1 MAKKTLKLLRV
12 KAGMSQK
19 ALADA
24 LNVSQ
29 GAVTNWERGVSS
41 PASDKLP
48 KLAKALNCTID
59 DLYEKE
65 D

>member
-1 MAKKTLKLLRV
+1 MRLAIKKLRL
-12 KAGMSQK
+12 AANLSQVS
-19 ALADA
+19 LA
-24 LNVSQ
+24 NKSGVTQ
-29 GAVTNWERGVSS
+29 GALSQWERGESF

>member
-1 MAKKTLKLLRV
+1 MRLAIKKLRL
-12 KAGMSQK
+12 AANLSQVS
-19 ALADA
+19 LA
-24 LNVSQ
+24 NKSGVTQ
-29 GAVTNWERGVSS
+29 GALSQWERGESL